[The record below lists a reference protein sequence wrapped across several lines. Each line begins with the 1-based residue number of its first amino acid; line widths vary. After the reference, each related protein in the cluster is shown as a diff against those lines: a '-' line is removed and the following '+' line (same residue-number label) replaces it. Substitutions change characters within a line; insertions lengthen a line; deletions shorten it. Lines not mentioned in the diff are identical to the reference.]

1 MDTDS
6 KTVTISN
13 QDPQAFGVLDPF
25 KPPLAALSS
34 FALLSDFP
42 PLAVLLSLAPLPLLF
57 FALLPLQLAFEIV
70 NTLHSLNLVIL
81 DIDDLGTKQ
90 GHGTTNI
97 FFCAFWCE
105 LGNVQNHQI
114 QTMRGIYGF

>member
-13 QDPQAFGVLDPF
+13 QDPYAFGVLDPF
-25 KPPLAALSS
+25 KPPLATLSS

-57 FALLPLQLAFEIV
+57 CAFTTAAFAFEIV

-90 GHGTTNI
+90 GHGTINI

-105 LGNVQNHQI
+105 LG
-114 QTMRGIYGF
+114 TF